1 MIWLGIG
8 FFLLSTAIIIV
19 FQYFHYKKDLDF
31 QEPLEKETK
40 KEKFLVNN
48 RDLIIKK
55 NLISRYNKNYSSS
68 LQNSHQA
75 ENKRDWVFTF
85 AYVVPSYSFPK
96 FAPFIFLPF
105 INNEQSWETAN
116 NLVEL
121 AGTTKKMTE
130 RLRFYPFGLSAQ
142 KQINNFLAQPERNDL
157 QKNVLIEEPVE
168 KITLKKVSFSYQENK
183 PVLKKL
189 VQSFQK
195 GKVNYLMGENGS
207 GKSTIINLIMGLY
220 QPNEGEILINNK
232 YKLDEMNLI
241 K

>member
-1 MIWLGIG
+1 
-8 FFLLSTAIIIV
+8 
-19 FQYFHYKKDLDF
+19 
-31 QEPLEKETK
+31 
-40 KEKFLVNN
+40 
-48 RDLIIKK
+48 
-55 NLISRYNKNYSSS
+55 
-68 LQNSHQA
+68 
-75 ENKRDWVFTF
+75 
-85 AYVVPSYSFPK
+85 
-96 FAPFIFLPF
+96 
-105 INNEQSWETAN
+105 
-116 NLVEL
+116 
-121 AGTTKKMTE
+121 MTE

-157 QKNVLIEEPVE
+157 QKNVLVEEPVE

-220 QPNEGEILINNK
+220 QPNEGEIVINNK
-232 YKLDEMNLI
+232 YKLDEINLI